1 MPDFKEN
8 LRNYVALL
16 FFSLSSKI
24 VLHVA
29 FYNKSLFLKG
39 VTCIIIIVTKQ
50 KNNCTFIRRLQD
62 LMLKSM
68 VILTIS
74 TFKSKKTKALRVN
87 HEE

>member
-1 MPDFKEN
+1 MPDLKEN

-24 VLHVA
+24 VLA

-50 KNNCTFIRRLQD
+50 KKYCTFIRRLQD